1 MDNYISC
8 EFTELELDENEF
20 DNLVC
25 MGAPPMWEKYH
36 EEHEFLLTLCHRP
49 LKEVVQI
56 VRDAGIVEN
65 PHKKPQN
72 ATEVFKRLCDKN
84 IKSKDMATPWFRQ
97 HKLLSENFHEE
108 LMGKIWIRNLS
119 CYRGGERDKCPDGS
133 FYIEDGNHRTL
144 VYAMIVALSEETYEP
159 IKALH
164 ATSWDIADGILGY
177 TCHSAQGLEHNG
189 KIPSNGGVSVKNRIR
204 SYKNG
209 FHAPIKLF
217 ESF

>member
-8 EFTELELDENEF
+8 EFTELELDANEF

-25 MGAPPMWEKYH
+25 MGPPPIWEKYR
-36 EEHEFLLTLCHRP
+36 EENEFLLKLRHRP

-56 VRDAGIVEN
+56 VRDASIIEN
-65 PHKKPQN
+65 PRERPKN
-72 ATEVFKRLCDKN
+72 ATEVFKCLCDKN
-84 IKSKDMATPWFRQ
+84 IKPKYETIPWFRP
-97 HKLLSENFHEE
+97 HKLLSERFHKE

-119 CYRGGERDKCPDGS
+119 CFSGGERDKCPEGS
-133 FYIEDGNHRTL
+133 FFIEDGNHRAL
-144 VYAMIVALSEETYEP
+144 VYAMMVAFSEETYEP

-177 TCHSAQGLEHNG
+177 TCHPAQGLEHNG
-189 KIPSNGGVSVKNRIR
+189 KFPTDGNVNVRKRIH
-204 SYKNG
+204 SYKTG